1 MYPVSTSDFLG
12 IGGLFGENTLD
23 GDDQIRL
30 VDQML
35 AGLGLAPFGVVG
47 DGLGDALAL
56 DQILDDELARVLFVA
71 ALDDGDGLPR
81 RSA

>member
-1 MYPVSTSDFLG
+1 MPERLTVG
-12 IGGLFGENTLD
+12 MFGDTLEIK
-23 GDDQIRL
+23 IRL

-56 DQILDDELARVLFVA
+56 DQILDDELAGLFLVA
-71 ALDDGDGLPR
+71 ALDDGDWEPR